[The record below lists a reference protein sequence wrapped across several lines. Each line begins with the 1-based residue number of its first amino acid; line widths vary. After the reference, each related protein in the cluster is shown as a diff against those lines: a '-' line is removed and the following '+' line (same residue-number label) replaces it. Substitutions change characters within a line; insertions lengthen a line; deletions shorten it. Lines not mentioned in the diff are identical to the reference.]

1 MDDFHR
7 LEINRDRFKDNQKE
21 IKRQDMN
28 NEQMQK
34 GNFFNSISY
43 AVKPPKSTVYLVFDT
58 AFYTWFYKGKHV

>member
-34 GNFFNSISY
+34 GTIFLRVVQTQAIFL
-43 AVKPPKSTVYLVFDT
+43 KSRSERGGSDIV
-58 AFYTWFYKGKHV
+58 

>member
-34 GNFFNSISY
+34 GKIFLKVVRTQAFF
-43 AVKPPKSTVYLVFDT
+43 
-58 AFYTWFYKGKHV
+58 

>member
-7 LEINRDRFKDNQKE
+7 LKINRDRFKDNQKE

-34 GNFFNSISY
+34 GKIFLRVVQTQAIFSEINVGKGRIRHSMTL
-43 AVKPPKSTVYLVFDT
+43 KLYL
-58 AFYTWFYKGKHV
+58 

>member
-34 GNFFNSISY
+34 GKIFLKVVQTQAICL
-43 AVKPPKSTVYLVFDT
+43 KSMSERGGSDIV
-58 AFYTWFYKGKHV
+58 